1 MNNNPFTIQT
11 YFPTGDTRSYRISQV
26 PTRTIQSIYIPREEL
41 EKAIKDRDE
50 LQYNGLYFLFDKEG
64 YLQSNEETTVY
75 IGESENVASRL
86 KNHAVRKENW
96 EIAVVFTTNSAANQL
111 TKADIKYLENHSYQK
126 VLEAK
131 RYALKQNV
139 PTKSFVNEAREAD
152 LMDLFKTISTLLSFV
167 GFPIFTPVA
176 TLGDDGAQDD
186 CFYIR
191 YRGTD
196 VRAMYSKDGMN
207 VLKDSKIA
215 EEATNSFTRQK
226 LIDKLIQDGFLNEIG
241 IFIRDYNFSSPSTA
255 SSVVMKTA
263 NNGWITWK
271 NKDGKTLDEIVGRN
285 N

>member
-50 LQYNGLYFLFDKEG
+50 LQYNGLYFLFDEEG
-64 YLQSNEETTVY
+64 YLQSNEETSVY

-86 KNHAVRKENW
+86 KNHAVKKETW
-96 EIAVVFTTNSAANQL
+96 EIAVVFTTNSATNQL

-131 RYALKQNV
+131 RYALKQNI

-152 LMDLFKTISTLLSFV
+152 LMDVFKTVSTLLSFV

-176 TLGDDGAQDD
+176 ALGDADVQDD
-186 CFYIR
+186 CFRIR
-191 YRGTD
+191 YRGAD
-196 VRAMYSKDGMN
+196 ARAMYSKDGMI
-207 VLKDSKIA
+207 VLKDSRIA
-215 EEATNSFTRQK
+215 AEATNSFT
-226 LIDKLIQDGFLNEIG
+226 I
-241 IFIRDYNFSSPSTA
+241 
-255 SSVVMKTA
+255 
-263 NNGWITWK
+263 
-271 NKDGKTLDEIVGRN
+271 
-285 N
+285 

>member
-50 LQYNGLYFLFDKEG
+50 LQYNGLYFLFDEEG
-64 YLQSNEETTVY
+64 YLQSNEETSVY
-75 IGESENVASRL
+75 IGESEKVASRL
-86 KNHAVRKENW
+86 KNHAVKKETW
-96 EIAVVFTTNSAANQL
+96 EIAVVFTTNSATNQL

-131 RYALKQNV
+131 RYALKQNI

-152 LMDLFKTISTLLSFV
+152 LMDVFKTVSTLLSFV

-176 TLGDDGAQDD
+176 ALGDADVQDD
-186 CFYIR
+186 CFRIR
-191 YRGTD
+191 YRGAD
-196 VRAMYSKDGMN
+196 ARAMYSKDGMI
-207 VLKDSKIA
+207 VLKDSRIA
-215 EEATNSFTRQK
+215 AEATNSFTRQK
-226 LIDKLIQDGFLNEIG
+226 LIDKLIQDGFLDEKG
-241 IFIRDYNFSSPSTA
+241 IFVRNYTFSSPSTA

-271 NKDGKTLDEIVGRN
+271 NKDGKTLDEVIERN